1 MPSEDKKSGRLP
13 LPGER
18 WVSPRKAMVIAA
30 LREGETTVKEVCRFS
45 SLSRDE
51 PASWVASFERHGVP
65 GLRPTRVQLYRQL
78 EQF

>member
-1 MPSEDKKSGRLP
+1 
-13 LPGER
+13 
-18 WVSPRKAMVIAA
+18 MVIAA